1 MFQSLLF
8 SDSFL
13 QMALRM
19 FGHLIRYGEPV
30 IRRAV
35 PLALALISVSNPQL
49 NILETLSKFS
59 HDADAD
65 TAHNAIFAMGL
76 VSDLLV

>member
-1 MFQSLLF
+1 
-8 SDSFL
+8 
-13 QMALRM
+13 MALRM

-49 NILETLSKFS
+49 NIMETLSKFS

-76 VSDLLV
+76 VCSSTYVNILFL